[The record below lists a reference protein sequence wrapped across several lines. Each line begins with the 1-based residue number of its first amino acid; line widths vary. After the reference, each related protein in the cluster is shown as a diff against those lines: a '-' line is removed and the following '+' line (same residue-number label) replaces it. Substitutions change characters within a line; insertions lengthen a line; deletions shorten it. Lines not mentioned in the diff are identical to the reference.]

1 MPPADFPRMPN
12 CTDVRAVPLPEA
24 HYFRE
29 LYSFV
34 TKVCEHLGTMTG
46 DWWQKYHFKASPPTP
61 GITVVIDP
69 EGEAA
74 WHRRRAAKEY
84 RDQLR
89 NQLLRLWQP
98 GLPIPPEQEANP
110 EADIRNK
117 LTPWIMGSLNADSA
131 VPMATSAGAL
141 AQANG
146 NARSAT
152 PPNGKAEHLGEN
164 ISERLPQTDAEANL
178 LTPVVADL
186 LRQIPENW
194 TEFDSD
200 TLSAV
205 QSRALFLLVA
215 AGIVEAPQ
223 PASTSD
229 AQSPDDVRG
238 DIYGDGRTW
247 SRRCSKAAG
256 RRFVG
261 RVARRLSSMEK
272 RGSGRRGTR
281 ALCGRRAARV
291 AINHRR
297 GASPRRSGR
306 HES

>member
-1 MPPADFPRMPN
+1 MQVDN
-12 CTDVRAVPLPEA
+12 LKETDAAGRLSANAELYRRSGSPIARSPY
-24 HYFRE
+24 YFRE

-98 GLPIPPEQEANP
+98 GLPIPPEQKANP

-152 PPNGKAEHLGEN
+152 PPNGKAEHLGRTYPN
-164 ISERLPQTDAEANL
+164 VCRK
-178 LTPVVADL
+178 LTLKP
-186 LRQIPENW
+186 
-194 TEFDSD
+194 T
-200 TLSAV
+200 
-205 QSRALFLLVA
+205 
-215 AGIVEAPQ
+215 
-223 PASTSD
+223 
-229 AQSPDDVRG
+229 
-238 DIYGDGRTW
+238 
-247 SRRCSKAAG
+247 C
-256 RRFVG
+256 
-261 RVARRLSSMEK
+261 
-272 RGSGRRGTR
+272 
-281 ALCGRRAARV
+281 
-291 AINHRR
+291 
-297 GASPRRSGR
+297 
-306 HES
+306 